1 MPDPFRYLQPGDNF
15 PTSVRTWNA
24 MIEAGKLAA
33 ADRFGSRFDPLST
46 TRSSALVRVLN
57 DTGAGLDRCSVVGL
71 DGPVFTPTDSED
83 AFLREVAF
91 RGVTPTVADHS
102 GKFAVLLE
110 PIAPDTIGRAWVAGV
125 CPVMVDVID
134 EAHGYADVTDG
145 DGTKLTSSHI
155 GTAQI
160 LWFEGGEVYG
170 PYDTGEQ
177 WAIVRLGCRPGDV
190 AIGQVTSTIS
200 KATSAT
206 RPGIGKVKLYTSVDM
221 TTSPPTY
228 GSLTADEYDCLS
240 FNLDNAI
247 DVGANV
253 PLNRILGQW
262 HAINVDSCDNLTP

>member
-1 MPDPFRYLQPGDNF
+1 MPDPFRSLIPGDNL

-102 GKFAVLLE
+102 GRFAVLLE

-125 CPVMVDVID
+125 CPVKVDVID